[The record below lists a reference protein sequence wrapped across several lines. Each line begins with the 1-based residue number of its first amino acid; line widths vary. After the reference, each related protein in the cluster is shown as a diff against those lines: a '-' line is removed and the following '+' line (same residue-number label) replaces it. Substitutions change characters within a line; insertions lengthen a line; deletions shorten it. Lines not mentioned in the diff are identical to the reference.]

1 MSHKALRPWIAWPP
15 SFEAPTSHTAARG
28 DPILVRY
35 SSCGGDH
42 LDLCPDRF
50 SRGLTLCVAMAPR
63 NACVGPAFA
72 RVVWMA
78 CRNIAPMVPR
88 TGCRLQ
94 FSGCLDRL
102 KESQNLNGL
111 DFAAYCVIAN
121 GDERLEMLRG
131 APGRHITSRS

>member
-1 MSHKALRPWIAWPP
+1 
-15 SFEAPTSHTAARG
+15 
-28 DPILVRY
+28 
-35 SSCGGDH
+35 
-42 LDLCPDRF
+42 
-50 SRGLTLCVAMAPR
+50 MAPR

-111 DFAAYCVIAN
+111 DFAAFCVIAN

-131 APGRHITSRS
+131 APGRPRTGELSHCVE